1 MIKQRKLIP
10 DLSRS
15 NGIINQDSIM
25 IRNGWFRG
33 QAKVAKAADI
43 AIIIHTLPT
52 FPSFRGIKPFD
63 VTRIFTEERFFA
75 LQFRIFFFSRGLI
88 SLLSKGDPS
97 FQHFSSNQSSCRRP
111 STVYYIRNHVSA
123 CSFCKNGGEKK
134 NTRGSENN

>member
-1 MIKQRKLIP
+1 
-10 DLSRS
+10 
-15 NGIINQDSIM
+15 M

-88 SLLSKGDPS
+88 SLRPAFQRRAEFPAFFFQPKFLSSAIDSLLHPE
-97 FQHFSSNQSSCRRP
+97 SC
-111 STVYYIRNHVSA
+111 IRM
-123 CSFCKNGGEKK
+123 FLL
-134 NTRGSENN
+134 

>member
-1 MIKQRKLIP
+1 
-10 DLSRS
+10 
-15 NGIINQDSIM
+15 M

-111 STVYYIRNHVSA
+111 STVYYISGMTYAHVP
-123 CSFCKNGGEKK
+123 FVKIEEKK
-134 NTRGSENN
+134 KTREAAKIIESGVGLARYFPISGRITNDPL